1 MRDRKVGKQARRG
14 VDVNATS
21 GRASERQCDSILIF
35 CRRAVNNW
43 FLSPV
48 LTPQIADLIHVHRRE
63 LSGSKDLLV
72 IAAVRAKEQEH
83 DRARTTI
90 RDEPGAE
97 RKTARRKCSK
107 ASAPILDIIRKN
119 AVHASLK
126 AADAPRQCR
135 MTLRLRY
142 LTLKLRALC
151 WVCGVCAP
159 GGAFLGPRGGEFA
172 AKNEQSC
179 YCENDY

>member
-1 MRDRKVGKQARRG
+1 LRDRKVGKQARRG

-72 IAAVRAKEQEH
+72 IGAYPPFGTYDECRASDKENEH
-83 DRARTTI
+83 DRARTSI
-90 RDEPGAE
+90 PKVAIPRKDPVYGRDGSLMSLW
-97 RKTARRKCSK
+97 RR
-107 ASAPILDIIRKN
+107 
-119 AVHASLK
+119 H
-126 AADAPRQCR
+126 
-135 MTLRLRY
+135 
-142 LTLKLRALC
+142 
-151 WVCGVCAP
+151 
-159 GGAFLGPRGGEFA
+159 
-172 AKNEQSC
+172 
-179 YCENDY
+179 